1 MLTKDAKGCI
11 ILVLRMRRER
21 ENMMNFD
28 RVSKRHP
35 QLVEFR
41 NYVLSFYAYDSKLYP
56 IADLTV
62 AKVEKAIM
70 QYLKLVSSA
79 KTHFEWAADSLDR
92 ERVRDILLKDYH
104 MMKLIV
110 EVSK

>member
-1 MLTKDAKGCI
+1 VYNTCI
-11 ILVLRMRRER
+11 ENEKRER

-28 RVSKRHP
+28 SVSKRHP

-70 QYLKLVSSA
+70 QYLKLVSSV
-79 KTHFEWAADSLDR
+79 KTRFEWAADSLDR

-104 MMKLIV
+104 MMKLIS

>member
-1 MLTKDAKGCI
+1 
-11 ILVLRMRRER
+11 
-21 ENMMNFD
+21 MMNFD
-28 RVSKRHP
+28 SVSKRHP

-79 KTHFEWAADSLDR
+79 KTHFEWGCRFS
-92 ERVRDILLKDYH
+92 
-104 MMKLIV
+104 
-110 EVSK
+110 

>member
-1 MLTKDAKGCI
+1 
-11 ILVLRMRRER
+11 MRTER
-21 ENMMNFD
+21 ENMITNFIAL
-28 RVSKRHP
+28 RSNP
-35 QLVEFR
+35 ELVKFR

-56 IADLTV
+56 IEDLTV

-70 QYLKLVSSA
+70 QYIKLVISP
-79 KTHFEWAADSLDR
+79 KTHFEWAADSIDR

-104 MMKLIV
+104 MMKLIS

>member
-1 MLTKDAKGCI
+1 
-11 ILVLRMRRER
+11 MRRER

-28 RVSKRHP
+28 SVSKRHP